1 MAKIGKI
8 YNKTTLGVRNQN
20 SWDIIKD
27 MSPKELVEKGYKVRG
42 IGRVHYNRL
51 VTKLC
56 VDGYYDRRNPKH
68 FGNR

>member
-1 MAKIGKI
+1 MVKIGKI
-8 YNKTTLGVRNQN
+8 YNKTTLGVRNQS

-27 MSPKELVEKGYKVRG
+27 MTAKQVVEKGYRIKG
-42 IGRVHYNRL
+42 IGRIYYYKL
-51 VTKLC
+51 VTRLC